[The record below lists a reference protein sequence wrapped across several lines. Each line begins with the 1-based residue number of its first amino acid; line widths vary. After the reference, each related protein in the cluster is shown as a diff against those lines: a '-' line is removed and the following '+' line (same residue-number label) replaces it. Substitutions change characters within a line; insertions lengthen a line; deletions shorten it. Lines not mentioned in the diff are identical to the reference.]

1 MCKTRK
7 SSSKKP
13 TMMAAGIESS
23 CSWIIL
29 LWIATSILGTTS
41 STSVLGVA
49 LGQGIPTWISLGINS
64 PFIVF
69 RTEQEVLSNNS
80 VLLNLTDIRNKL
92 KSVHNLDHFIR
103 PIDGN
108 AENKNTR
115 TDPFATPKGAVG
127 GRLGTTAG
135 STNTP
140 PAAAPPVFSAESAFG
155 GGNAS
160 ITFLTTVAPSF
171 VNHFEKSNGN
181 DGEPGVRPILSMRSK
196 TPHTPSVLGSGDHM
210 ISDDDGSDGNGKKE
224 RKYIIPLALKTSTN
238 EKEKTS
244 SVFHGSSTN
253 IDDLKRHILMLQ
265 NLTQSDKNFQSKF
278 VVFPSL
284 QKNGT
289 ERIGQNAATTTPAT
303 VSPHHLSLATGS
315 SSKDVKEYRNFA
327 SSNRGQSTKGETN
340 TTNNRSGVRSQISSS
355 INVPKKA
362 FPDSHDIM
370 SDKKEEGLQAFKAE
384 KITIVPQVFLQN
396 DQTSETVSDK
406 EHNLNESANRV
417 AADSAK
423 MTAISQVDNG
433 SPFSRMRETR
443 EKNVI
448 RKFGHKSMASA
459 SSKSEQRSGPGPEV
473 GILTNARN
481 NQTVR
486 TTAHMR
492 TSGATNKGKGFP
504 IRAGSVEIE
513 EQQRWNMNGPK
524 LNETSPSSPKPTAAK
539 GEGKKKQRKN
549 GKRRGGKQKTI
560 KLNGPKEQPKTVILN
575 DDASVLQMDDIERTS
590 SSDAHRQ
597 EVKVGVRLTKPGRST
612 GSRKR
617 SSSSSRVRRNEN
629 GGIQLAVSKQ
639 QQQQQQQQL
648 YASTGRLHGQIG
660 RDGRY
665 ESRMAAVGSLESLT
679 GTMDQLTNEGSGENN
694 NRSHNYRN
702 RTLSADG
709 NEKDIVDLNPDLCY
723 TLSALSGGQQ
733 KLCAQHTSIMPAIS
747 RGARAAIQECK
758 HQFRNRRWNC
768 SIVNDDTVFGPIS
781 NIGSPEMAFVYAMAA
796 AAASS
801 FIARACRDGQLASCG
816 CSRSSRPSKLNE
828 DWTWGGCGDDMEYGY
843 KFTQTFIDIREKEK
857 KRGTRGLVSIP
868 AKYPKI
874 IERLLD
880 ALNDTTKAGV
890 MLNETDTI
898 LRPED
903 LEKLQ
908 DKIAKEIANSNLN
921 PKEISDLQ
929 ERINKEITNS
939 EVFNLKN
946 VNIYD
951 KLKKIFRKPEKT
963 LNGVQFSASAK
974 ARALMN
980 LHNNE
985 AGRRAVIKKSRIIC
999 KCHGV
1004 SGSCSLITCW
1014 QQLTSIREIGDFLR
1028 EKYDESTQVKV
1039 NKRGR
1044 LQVKD
1049 PRYKIP
1055 SALDLIYL
1063 DESPDWCRVNRQLMW
1078 QGTHGRVCNKTSSGL
1093 DGCSILCCGRGY
1105 NTKKIIVKERC
1116 NCKFQWC
1123 CQVKC
1128 EVCTRS
1134 IEEYT
1139 CK

>member
-1 MCKTRK
+1 MFKKRK
-7 SSSKKP
+7 SASK
-13 TMMAAGIESS
+13 TSATMAANTQNSR
-23 CSWIIL
+23 SWIIL
-29 LWIATSILGTTS
+29 LWIVTFILSTS
-41 STSVLGVA
+41 SSNNVLGVA
-49 LGQGIPTWISLGINS
+49 VGQGIPTWISLGIKS

-69 RTEQEVLSNNS
+69 RMEHEVLSNNS
-80 VLLNLTDIRNKL
+80 VMLNLTDIRNKL
-92 KSVHNLDHFIR
+92 KSVQNLDHFIR

-108 AENKNTR
+108 ADGKITRKDPLSNKGLT
-115 TDPFATPKGAVG
+115 G
-127 GRLGTTAG
+127 GKL
-135 STNTP
+135 SSNSP
-140 PAAAPPVFSAESAFG
+140 LAASPVFGTESAFST
-155 GGNAS
+155 GNIS
-160 ITFLTTVAPSF
+160 ITFLTTVAPPF
-171 VNHFEKSNGN
+171 VNYFEKSVN
-181 DGEPGVRPILSMRSK
+181 DDKEHDVQSGLTVRSK
-196 TPHTPSVLGSGDHM
+196 PSSSSVVDAGDHM
-210 ISDDDGSDGNGKKE
+210 ISDDDGRNGKKD
-224 RKYIIPLALKTSTN
+224 RKYIIPLALKTSTS

-284 QKNGT
+284 QKNET
-289 ERIGQNAATTTPAT
+289 ERVGLVAPTTAPAT
-303 VSPHHLSLATGS
+303 ASLRHLFIAAGS
-315 SSKDVKEYRNFA
+315 AIKDSNEYRMFA
-327 SSNRGQSTKGETN
+327 SPNRGKNSKADTN
-340 TTNNRSGVRSQISSS
+340 ITNNRSVVRSQISAS
-355 INVPKKA
+355 INMPKKA
-362 FPDSHDIM
+362 FPDSHDIL
-370 SDKKEEGLQAFKAE
+370 SDRKEEGPVPLKTE
-384 KITIVPQVFLQN
+384 KITIVPQVFVQN
-396 DQTSETVSDK
+396 DQRSETVSDK
-406 EHNLNESANRV
+406 EVTMNEPSGQV
-417 AADSAK
+417 IADSTK
-423 MTAISQVDNG
+423 MLGTYQFENSTT
-433 SPFSRMRETR
+433 FSRMHETL
-443 EKNVI
+443 EKSVA

-459 SSKSEQRSGPGPEV
+459 KSTTTSINGRNIQTGPTTPHMKSSSITIKRKGFTVTASSVAIEKQRWDMNGSKLNYTPLPSV
-473 GILTNARN
+473 A
-481 NQTVR
+481 
-486 TTAHMR
+486 TTLK
-492 TSGATNKGKGFP
+492 NEGKG
-504 IRAGSVEIE
+504 I
-513 EQQRWNMNGPK
+513 
-524 LNETSPSSPKPTAAK
+524 
-539 GEGKKKQRKN
+539 KQRKN
-549 GKRRGGKQKTI
+549 GKRRGGKQTI
-560 KLNGPKEQPKTVILN
+560 RLNGANEQPKTVILN
-575 DDASVLQMDDIERTS
+575 DDAMVLQIDGIERSTI
-590 SSDAHRQ
+590 DATRQ
-597 EVKVGVRLTKPGRST
+597 ETSDVRPTKPGRSS

-617 SSSSSRVRRNEN
+617 SPSSRVRRNDN
-629 GGIQLAVSKQ
+629 DAGGGGIQQGSYKQ
-639 QQQQQQQQL
+639 QK
-648 YASTGRLHGQIG
+648 YAATGRLPVPTS
-660 RDGRY
+660 REGRY
-665 ESRMAAVGSLESLT
+665 EKRMVAAGSLELFGAT
-679 GTMDQLTNEGSGENN
+679 TEQLTDEGSIENN

-709 NEKDIVDLNPDLCY
+709 NEKDVMDLNPDLCY

-768 SIVNDDTVFGPIS
+768 SIVNDDTVFGPVS
-781 NIGSPEMAFVYAMAA
+781 NIGSPEMAFIYAMAA
-796 AAASS
+796 AGASS

-874 IERLLD
+874 IERLLH
-880 ALNDTTKAGV
+880 ALNDSTKSGV

-921 PKEISDLQ
+921 PKEITDLQ

-1028 EKYDESTQVKV
+1028 EKYDEATQVKI

-1078 QGTHGRVCNKTSSGL
+1078 QGTHGRVCSKTSSGL

-1128 EVCTRS
+1128 EICTRT

>member
-1 MCKTRK
+1 M
-7 SSSKKP
+7 SKKSNIS
-13 TMMAAGIESS
+13 TKKITKMAASS
-23 CSWIIL
+23 GCSHSWITL
-29 LWIATSILGTTS
+29 LWIGTLILATSS
-41 STSVLGVA
+41 SSGSTA
-49 LGQGIPTWISLGINS
+49 LGQGLPTWISLGIKS

-69 RTEQEVLSNNS
+69 RSEQEVLSNNS

-103 PIDGN
+103 PIDSSSD
-108 AENKNTR
+108 NKGGRKDHSTG
-115 TDPFATPKGAVG
+115 KGG
-127 GRLGTTAG
+127 GGGGGHGRLGNVG
-135 STNTP
+135 SGLP
-140 PAAAPPVFSAESAFG
+140 PAAPPVFSAESAFG
-155 GGNAS
+155 GGGGGNVS

-171 VNHFEKSNGN
+171 VNHFEKSGN
-181 DGEPGVRPILSMRSK
+181 PDPDGAVHGAVRPISSMRSK
-196 TPHTPSVLGSGDHM
+196 PPSPSVMGLADHM
-210 ISDDDGSDGNGKKE
+210 ISDDEGGKKE

-289 ERIGQNAATTTPAT
+289 ATTGPLASSGATAPAPVLLTPGP
-303 VSPHHLSLATGS
+303 VSARHLPMAAGS
-315 SSKDVKEYRNFA
+315 APRDVKEYRNA
-327 SSNRGQSTKGETN
+327 AVVAARGGAGRKGETN
-340 TTNNRSGVRSQISSS
+340 TTNNRSAVRSQISSAS
-355 INVPKKA
+355 INMPKKA
-362 FPDSHDIM
+362 FPDSHDIL
-370 SDKKEEGLQAFKAE
+370 SDRKEGAASYRTE

-406 EHNLNESANRV
+406 VESLHEHASRAGST
-417 AADSAK
+417 DSAK
-423 MTAISQVDNG
+423 MTVVASQLETSASAFG
-433 SPFSRMRETR
+433 RAREMK
-443 EKNVI
+443 EKNVV
-448 RKFGHKSMASA
+448 RKFGHKSVTSA
-459 SSKSEQRSGPGPEV
+459 GGAEGNN
-473 GILTNARN
+473 TRN
-481 NQTVR
+481 NHTGLTAPHMKPTPTATVVSR
-486 TTAHMR
+486 
-492 TSGATNKGKGFP
+492 GNDFP
-504 IRAGSVEIE
+504 ISVGSVEVGG
-513 EQQRWNMNGPK
+513 QPGGSTGHGGTRPNGTNIPG
-524 LNETSPSSPKPTAAK
+524 SK
-539 GEGKKKQRKN
+539 GAGKKKQRKN
-549 GKRRGGKQKTI
+549 GKRRGGTKQTI
-560 KLNGPKEQPKTVILN
+560 KLNGAKEQPKTVILN
-575 DDASVLQMDDIERTS
+575 DDPSVLLDGPDGRS
-590 SSDAHRQ
+590 ASDANRGEPIGREQ
-597 EVKVGVRLTKPGRST
+597 PGKVGRSTT

-617 SSSSSRVRRNEN
+617 ASSARVRRNDN
-629 GGIQLAVSKQ
+629 GGSRQPPPPPPPPSLPLQ
-639 QQQQQQQQL
+639 P
-648 YASTGRLHGQIG
+648 YAPGSGRLHTMSRTMVAGSP
-660 RDGRY
+660 
-665 ESRMAAVGSLESLT
+665 ESLAVGGLRTTDPLT
-679 GTMDQLTNEGSGENN
+679 DEESGENN

-702 RTLSADG
+702 RTLSGDG
-709 NEKDIVDLNPDLCY
+709 SSEKDIVDLNPDLCY

-768 SIVNDDTVFGPIS
+768 SIVNDDTVFGPVS

-1028 EKYDESTQVKV
+1028 EKYDEATQVKV

-1128 EVCTRS
+1128 EICTRS

>member
-1 MCKTRK
+1 
-7 SSSKKP
+7 
-13 TMMAAGIESS
+13 
-23 CSWIIL
+23 
-29 LWIATSILGTTS
+29 
-41 STSVLGVA
+41 
-49 LGQGIPTWISLGINS
+49 
-64 PFIVF
+64 
-69 RTEQEVLSNNS
+69 
-80 VLLNLTDIRNKL
+80 
-92 KSVHNLDHFIR
+92 
-103 PIDGN
+103 
-108 AENKNTR
+108 
-115 TDPFATPKGAVG
+115 
-127 GRLGTTAG
+127 
-135 STNTP
+135 
-140 PAAAPPVFSAESAFG
+140 
-155 GGNAS
+155 
-160 ITFLTTVAPSF
+160 
-171 VNHFEKSNGN
+171 
-181 DGEPGVRPILSMRSK
+181 
-196 TPHTPSVLGSGDHM
+196 
-210 ISDDDGSDGNGKKE
+210 
-224 RKYIIPLALKTSTN
+224 
-238 EKEKTS
+238 
-244 SVFHGSSTN
+244 
-253 IDDLKRHILMLQ
+253 
-265 NLTQSDKNFQSKF
+265 
-278 VVFPSL
+278 
-284 QKNGT
+284 
-289 ERIGQNAATTTPAT
+289 
-303 VSPHHLSLATGS
+303 
-315 SSKDVKEYRNFA
+315 
-327 SSNRGQSTKGETN
+327 
-340 TTNNRSGVRSQISSS
+340 
-355 INVPKKA
+355 
-362 FPDSHDIM
+362 
-370 SDKKEEGLQAFKAE
+370 
-384 KITIVPQVFLQN
+384 
-396 DQTSETVSDK
+396 
-406 EHNLNESANRV
+406 
-417 AADSAK
+417 
-423 MTAISQVDNG
+423 
-433 SPFSRMRETR
+433 
-443 EKNVI
+443 
-448 RKFGHKSMASA
+448 
-459 SSKSEQRSGPGPEV
+459 
-473 GILTNARN
+473 
-481 NQTVR
+481 
-486 TTAHMR
+486 
-492 TSGATNKGKGFP
+492 
-504 IRAGSVEIE
+504 
-513 EQQRWNMNGPK
+513 
-524 LNETSPSSPKPTAAK
+524 
-539 GEGKKKQRKN
+539 
-549 GKRRGGKQKTI
+549 
-560 KLNGPKEQPKTVILN
+560 
-575 DDASVLQMDDIERTS
+575 
-590 SSDAHRQ
+590 
-597 EVKVGVRLTKPGRST
+597 
-612 GSRKR
+612 
-617 SSSSSRVRRNEN
+617 
-629 GGIQLAVSKQ
+629 
-639 QQQQQQQQL
+639 
-648 YASTGRLHGQIG
+648 
-660 RDGRY
+660 
-665 ESRMAAVGSLESLT
+665 
-679 GTMDQLTNEGSGENN
+679 
-694 NRSHNYRN
+694 
-702 RTLSADG
+702 
-709 NEKDIVDLNPDLCY
+709 
-723 TLSALSGGQQ
+723 
-733 KLCAQHTSIMPAIS
+733 
-747 RGARAAIQECK
+747 
-758 HQFRNRRWNC
+758 
-768 SIVNDDTVFGPIS
+768 
-781 NIGSPEMAFVYAMAA
+781 MAFVYAMAA

-903 LEKLQ
+903 LEQLQ

-1028 EKYDESTQVKV
+1028 EKYDEATQVKV

>member
-1 MCKTRK
+1 
-7 SSSKKP
+7 S
-13 TMMAAGIESS
+13 
-23 CSWIIL
+23 
-29 LWIATSILGTTS
+29 
-41 STSVLGVA
+41 LGVK
-49 LGQGIPTWISLGINS
+49 S

-69 RTEQEVLSNNS
+69 RTEHEVLSNNS
-80 VLLNLTDIRNKL
+80 VLLNLTDISNKL
-92 KSVHNLDHFIR
+92 RSVHNLDHFIR

-108 AENKNTR
+108 ADGKNAR
-115 TDPFATPKGAVG
+115 KDQFASKGIAGGKLGSVG
-127 GRLGTTAG
+127 SNP
-135 STNTP
+135 STI
-140 PAAAPPVFSAESAFG
+140 ASSSVFSAESAFSS
-155 GGNAS
+155 GNIS

-171 VNHFEKSNGN
+171 INHFEKSADTNEQHGA
-181 DGEPGVRPILSMRSK
+181 RPILTTRNKVPS
-196 TPHTPSVLGSGDHM
+196 PSVLGAGDHM
-210 ISDDDGSDGNGKKE
+210 ISDDDGSGGSGKKD
-224 RKYIIPLALKTSTN
+224 RKYIIPLALKTSTS
-238 EKEKTS
+238 EKEKIS

-289 ERIGQNAATTTPAT
+289 ERTGPVVSTTAPAT
-303 VSPHHLSLATGS
+303 VTERQLPMTAGS
-315 SSKDVKEYRNFA
+315 VLKDVKEYRSFA
-327 SSNRGQSTKGETN
+327 SSGRGSISKGDTQ
-340 TTNNRSGVRSQISSS
+340 TTNNRSVVRAQIPAS
-355 INVPKKA
+355 INMPKKA
-362 FPDSHDIM
+362 FPDSHDIL
-370 SDKKEEGLQAFKAE
+370 SDRKEEGPGPFKPE
-384 KITIVPQVFLQN
+384 KITIVPQVFVQN
-396 DQTSETVSDK
+396 DQTSETVSDN
-406 EHNLNESANRV
+406 EPHLNEPPSRDVTDNANMRG
-417 AADSAK
+417 
-423 MTAISQVDNG
+423 TAQSEN
-433 SPFSRMRETR
+433 STPFSRTR
-443 EKNVI
+443 EPLEKNG
-448 RKFGHKSMASA
+448 RKFGHKSVASA
-459 SSKSEQRSGPGPEV
+459 KSKTEQNVRDKASGM
-473 GILTNARN
+473 NARN
-481 NQTVR
+481 NQTGP
-486 TTAHMR
+486 TTSHMKG
-492 TSGATNKGKGFP
+492 SGISNKRKGFA
-504 IRAGSVEIE
+504 ITE
-513 EQQRWNMNGPK
+513 ESAAIKGRRWDHNGPK
-524 LNETSPSSPKPTAAK
+524 LNGTSSFSAAVTPKS
-539 GEGKKKQRKN
+539 EGKGTKQRKN
-549 GKRRGGKQKTI
+549 GKRRGEKQTI
-560 KLNGPKEQPKTVILN
+560 KLNGAKEQPKTVILN
-575 DDASVLQMDDIERTS
+575 DDATILQIDGIERN
-590 SSDAHRQ
+590 SSDANRQ
-597 EVKVGVRLTKPGRST
+597 ETSGAWSTKPGRSS

-617 SSSSSRVRRNEN
+617 SSSSRVRRNEN
-629 GGIQLAVSKQ
+629 GVGGGGGGGMLPGANKQ
-639 QQQQQQQQL
+639 QP
-648 YASTGRLHGQIG
+648 YATTGRLPGLMG

-665 ESRMAAVGSLESLT
+665 ENRMVVTGSLEMLA
-679 GTMDQLTNEGSGENN
+679 GTTEQLTDEGSGENN

-709 NEKDIVDLNPDLCY
+709 NEKDIVDLNPNLCY

-768 SIVNDDTVFGPIS
+768 SLVNDDTVFGPVS

-874 IERLLD
+874 IERLLH
-880 ALNDTTKAGV
+880 ALNDTDKSGI
-890 MLNETDTI
+890 MLNDTDTI
-898 LRPED
+898 LRPEN

-908 DKIAKEIANSNLN
+908 DNIAKVIANSNLN
-921 PKEISDLQ
+921 PKEITDLQ

-1028 EKYDESTQVKV
+1028 EKYDEATQVKM

-1128 EVCTRS
+1128 EICTRS

>member
-1 MCKTRK
+1 MSTENCFTMASGASCRNWIIVLCIGTFIL
-7 SSSKKP
+7 SSSSD
-13 TMMAAGIESS
+13 A
-23 CSWIIL
+23 
-29 LWIATSILGTTS
+29 
-41 STSVLGVA
+41 LGVA
-49 LGQGIPTWISLGINS
+49 PGQGLPTWISLGIKS

-69 RTEQEVLSNNS
+69 RSEQEVLSNNS

-92 KSVHNLDHFIR
+92 KAVQNLDHFIR
-103 PIDGN
+103 PIDSSSSSNGN
-108 AENKNTR
+108 VRKEH
-115 TDPFATPKGAVG
+115 PGGVKGSEVAGKQAG
-127 GRLGTTAG
+127 GGFGGTGQPTV
-135 STNTP
+135 P
-140 PAAAPPVFSAESAFG
+140 PAASPVFSLESAFSG
-155 GGNAS
+155 RNVS

-171 VNHFEKSNGN
+171 VNHFEKTTRG
-181 DGEPGVRPILSMRSK
+181 GVLSRP
-196 TPHTPSVLGSGDHM
+196 TAATGHHHPAPSVVGSADHM
-210 ISDDDGSDGNGKKE
+210 ISDDDGGSKKE

-289 ERIGQNAATTTPAT
+289 TPGPTPAVGAMPSISGIPT
-303 VSPHHLSLATGS
+303 TDPQRQLAMAAGVPSSPRGE
-315 SSKDVKEYRNFA
+315 VKEYRNA
-327 SSNRGQSTKGETN
+327 PSPSRGRSAMGEKNSSSQQAAGRAAG
-340 TTNNRSGVRSQISSS
+340 SGGSAGGS

-362 FPDSHDIM
+362 FPDAHDIL
-370 SDKKEEGLQAFKAE
+370 SDRKDAAGVSTGGGLQMYKME

-406 EHNLNESANRV
+406 EENLGEPVAKV
-417 AADSAK
+417 AAVAAGGK
-423 MTAISQVDNG
+423 TTVPVQLENPRLPRTRATKKKNAARKYDN
-433 SPFSRMRETR
+433 
-443 EKNVI
+443 
-448 RKFGHKSMASA
+448 KSVASA
-459 SSKSEQRSGPGPEV
+459 SSTEGS
-473 GILTNARN
+473 
-481 NQTVR
+481 NQTGLTRSSTGSAGGNSRKPLTGLELGDLKPDGSQWMPGDGRLVN
-486 TTAHMR
+486 
-492 TSGATNKGKGFP
+492 GTN
-504 IRAGSVEIE
+504 R
-513 EQQRWNMNGPK
+513 R
-524 LNETSPSSPKPTAAK
+524 
-539 GEGKKKQRKN
+539 GEGKKKRKN
-549 GKRRGGKQKTI
+549 GRRRGDGSGGRKQTVKG
-560 KLNGPKEQPKTVILN
+560 NDASEQPKTVILN
-575 DDASVLQMDDIERTS
+575 DDASIQIDGNERQDAGRDKDPPAKLQHRATTTS
-590 SSDAHRQ
+590 
-597 EVKVGVRLTKPGRST
+597 
-612 GSRKR
+612 GSRKWTP
-617 SSSSSRVRRNEN
+617 SSRVRRNDQ
-629 GGIQLAVSKQ
+629 GGRQQAPSKQ
-639 QQQQQQQQL
+639 QQQY
-648 YASTGRLHGQIG
+648 YATNGRMHPIG
-660 RDGRY
+660 KGDRHD
-665 ESRMAAVGSLESLT
+665 SRMVTESLESLFVSEA
-679 GTMDQLTNEGSGENN
+679 GGAEGSSENN
-694 NRSHNYRN
+694 NRNQGDRN
-702 RTLSADG
+702 RTSGDS

-723 TLSALSGGQQ
+723 TLGALSSGQQ

-768 SIVNDDTVFGPIS
+768 SIVDDDTVFGPVS

-828 DWTWGGCGDDMEYGY
+828 DWTWGGCGDDMEFGY

-880 ALNDTTKAGV
+880 ALNDTTKTGG

-898 LRPED
+898 VRPEK

-921 PKEISDLQ
+921 PKEMSDLQ

-951 KLKKIFRKPEKT
+951 KLKEIFRKPEKT

-1028 EKYDESTQVKV
+1028 EKYDEATQVKV

-1049 PRYKIP
+1049 PRYQIP

-1063 DESPDWCRVNRQLMW
+1063 DESPDWCRVNRQLKW
-1078 QGTHGRVCNKTSSGL
+1078 QGTHGRVCNKTSTGL

-1128 EVCTRS
+1128 EICTRS

>member
-1 MCKTRK
+1 MCKAGK
-7 SSSKKP
+7 SSLKAVA
-13 TMMAAGIESS
+13 MMATDIELSRG
-23 CSWIIL
+23 WIIL
-29 LWIATSILGTTS
+29 IWIATVILGTVS
-41 STSVLGVA
+41 SSGSGSGSALGVA
-49 LGQGIPTWISLGINS
+49 LGQGIPTWISLGLKS

-69 RTEQEVLSNNS
+69 RAEQEVLSNNS

-92 KSVHNLDHFIR
+92 KSVHNLDQFIR

-108 AENKNTR
+108 ADSKSPKK
-115 TDPFATPKGAVG
+115 DPFTHKSTG
-127 GRLGTTAG
+127 GWIGSAGTNA
-135 STNTP
+135 P
-140 PAAAPPVFSAESAFG
+140 PPAAPPVFSAESAFG
-155 GGNAS
+155 GSNVS
-160 ITFLTTVAPSF
+160 ITFLTTVSPSF
-171 VNHFEKSNGN
+171 VNHFEKTIGN
-181 DGEPGVRPILSMRSK
+181 EGEYGTRSMLSARSK
-196 TPHTPSVLGSGDHM
+196 PHAPSVIGAGDHM
-210 ISDDDGSDGNGKKE
+210 ISDDDGGSGKKE
-224 RKYIIPLALKTSTN
+224 RKYIIPLALKTSAG
-238 EKEKTS
+238 EKEKTA

-289 ERIGQNAATTTPAT
+289 ERVGQTAATTILPAT
-303 VSPHHLSLATGS
+303 VAPHHLSLAAGGGS
-315 SSKDVKEYRNFA
+315 FAKDAREHRNFA
-327 SSNRGQSTKGETN
+327 PSNRGQSTKGDTSIS
-340 TTNNRSGVRSQISSS
+340 NNRSVGRAQISAS
-355 INVPKKA
+355 INMPKKA
-362 FPDSHDIM
+362 FPDSHDIL
-370 SDKKEEGLQAFKAE
+370 SDKKEEGLQALKAE

-406 EHNLNESANRV
+406 GQKPNESANRAV
-417 AADSAK
+417 ADSAK
-423 MTAISQVDNG
+423 MTVSSQDEIAPP
-433 SPFSRMRETR
+433 PFSRMRETK
-443 EKNVI
+443 EKNGV

-459 SSKSEQRSGPGPEV
+459 TTPGPRPEQPV
-473 GILTNARN
+473 GGMSGRN
-481 NQTVR
+481 NR
-486 TTAHMR
+486 TASTTPRMK
-492 TSGATNKGKGFP
+492 SGALANKAKGSP
-504 IRAGSVEIE
+504 IRAASTEIE
-513 EQQRWNMNGPK
+513 EQRWSMNGPK
-524 LNETSPSSPKPTAAK
+524 LNGTSSRATTTK
-539 GEGKKKQRKN
+539 GEGKKRQRKN
-549 GKRRGGKQKTI
+549 GKRRGSKQPPI
-560 KLNGPKEQPKTVILN
+560 KLNGAKEEPKTVILN
-575 DDASVLQMDDIERTS
+575 DDASVLQMDDVERGS
-590 SSDAHRQ
+590 SEAATRQ
-597 EVKVGVRLTKPGRST
+597 EMAGVRPAKPGRAT
-612 GSRKR
+612 GSRKQ
-617 SSSSSRVRRNEN
+617 SPSSRVRRNEH
-629 GGIQLAVSKQ
+629 GSGVQQASSKQ
-639 QQQQQQQQL
+639 QHQQL
-648 YASTGRLHGQIG
+648 YASTGRLHGPTG

-665 ESRMAAVGSLESLT
+665 ESRMAATAFGSLESLAAST
-679 GTMDQLTNEGSGENN
+679 TAEQLTNEGSGENN

-816 CSRSSRPSKLNE
+816 CSRSSRPSKLND

-890 MLNETDTI
+890 MLNETGTI

-1028 EKYDESTQVKV
+1028 EKYDEATQVKV

>member
-1 MCKTRK
+1 MYRLHLRQIYQCKT
-7 SSSKKP
+7 
-13 TMMAAGIESS
+13 
-23 CSWIIL
+23 
-29 LWIATSILGTTS
+29 
-41 STSVLGVA
+41 VFVA
-49 LGQGIPTWISLGINS
+49 SLGIKS
-64 PFIVF
+64 PFVVF
-69 RTEQEVLSNNS
+69 RSEHEVLSNNS
-80 VLLNLTDIRNKL
+80 VLLNLTEIRNKL
-92 KSVHNLDHFIR
+92 KAVQNLDHFIR
-103 PIDGN
+103 PIDSSSSSRREQTTGL
-108 AENKNTR
+108 
-115 TDPFATPKGAVG
+115 KGG
-127 GRLGTTAG
+127 DGTFRHVSGTELP
-135 STNTP
+135 TIP
-140 PAAAPPVFSAESAFG
+140 PAAPPVFSAESAFSG
-155 GGNAS
+155 RNVS

-171 VNHFEKSNGN
+171 VNHFEKTTRGGS
-181 DGEPGVRPILSMRSK
+181 VLSRPTAAMGQHS
-196 TPHTPSVLGSGDHM
+196 PPSVIGTADHM
-210 ISDDDGSDGNGKKE
+210 ISDDDGGSKKE

-289 ERIGQNAATTTPAT
+289 TPGSTPSVAAVPSIAGISNTDSQRQLAMAAGLPAPSRGE
-303 VSPHHLSLATGS
+303 VSQ
-315 SSKDVKEYRNFA
+315 KEYRNVAIPGRGRSAMGEKNSSSQQATMRTAGYGATA
-327 SSNRGQSTKGETN
+327 SG
-340 TTNNRSGVRSQISSS
+340 S

-362 FPDSHDIM
+362 FPEAHDIL
-370 SDKKEEGLQAFKAE
+370 SDRKDAGVGGASGGLQMYKTE

-406 EHNLNESANRV
+406 EVNLGEPVAKVVSVPAGGKTIVPIEQENPTLLRTRATKRKNAARRTGNKSVTSVSSSAE
-417 AADSAK
+417 
-423 MTAISQVDNG
+423 G
-433 SPFSRMRETR
+433 S
-443 EKNVI
+443 
-448 RKFGHKSMASA
+448 
-459 SSKSEQRSGPGPEV
+459 
-473 GILTNARN
+473 
-481 NQTVR
+481 NQTGLIRSSTVSAGGNSKKLVDLKADGQQWVPTDGQLVNG
-486 TTAHMR
+486 TT
-492 TSGATNKGKGFP
+492 GAGG
-504 IRAGSVEIE
+504 R
-513 EQQRWNMNGPK
+513 
-524 LNETSPSSPKPTAAK
+524 K
-539 GEGKKKQRKN
+539 GEGKKKRKN
-549 GKRRGGKQKTI
+549 GRRRGDGGGGRKQTVKS
-560 KLNGPKEQPKTVILN
+560 NDESEQPKTVILN
-575 DDASVLQMDDIERTS
+575 DDASIQIDGNDRQDAGRDKDHAAKLQQ
-590 SSDAHRQ
+590 H
-597 EVKVGVRLTKPGRST
+597 GPGIS
-612 GSRKR
+612 GSRKWNP
-617 SSSSSRVRRNEN
+617 SSRVRRNDF
-629 GGIQLAVSKQ
+629 GGRQQATGKQ
-639 QQQQQQQQL
+639 QHQQQY
-648 YASTGRLHGQIG
+648 YATNGRTYPMGKGERH
-660 RDGRY
+660 D
-665 ESRMAAVGSLESLT
+665 SRMMTGSLESLFVS
-679 GTMDQLTNEGSGENN
+679 EASGAEASSEYN
-694 NRSHNYRN
+694 NRNQGDHRN
-702 RTLSADG
+702 RTSGDG

-723 TLSALSGGQQ
+723 TLDALSSGQQ

-768 SIVNDDTVFGPIS
+768 SIVDDDTVFGPIS

-828 DWTWGGCGDDMEYGY
+828 DWTWGGCGDDMEFGY

-880 ALNDTTKAGV
+880 ALNDTTKTGG

-898 LRPED
+898 VRPED

-908 DKIAKEIANSNLN
+908 DKIAKEIANSNLP

-1014 QQLTSIREIGDFLR
+1014 QQLSSIREIGDFLR
-1028 EKYDESTQVKV
+1028 EKYDEATQVKV

-1049 PRYKIP
+1049 PRYQIP

-1063 DESPDWCRVNRQLMW
+1063 DESPDWCRVNRQLKW

-1128 EVCTRS
+1128 EICTRS

>member
-1 MCKTRK
+1 MCKTGK
-7 SSSKKP
+7 SSTKKA
-13 TMMAAGIESS
+13 TMMAAGIDSS
-23 CSWIIL
+23 HSWIIF
-29 LWIATSILGTTS
+29 LWIATFILGTAS

-49 LGQGIPTWISLGINS
+49 LGQGIPTWISLGIKS

-108 AENKNTR
+108 ADNKNTKKD
-115 TDPFATPKGAVG
+115 TFAPKGAG
-127 GRLGTTAG
+127 GRIGTVG
-135 STNTP
+135 STNSP
-140 PAAAPPVFSAESAFG
+140 PAAPPVFSAESAFSS
-155 GGNAS
+155 GNVS

-181 DGEPGVRPILSMRSK
+181 DGEHGARPILSMRNK
-196 TPHTPSVLGSGDHM
+196 PHIPSVLGSGDHM
-210 ISDDDGSDGNGKKE
+210 ISDDDGGGGNGKKE

-289 ERIGQNAATTTPAT
+289 ERTGQTTATTTPAT
-303 VSPHHLSLATGS
+303 VSPHHLSMAAAGS
-315 SSKDVKEYRNFA
+315 SPKDVKEYRNFA
-327 SSNRGQSTKGETN
+327 PSLRGQSTKGDTN
-340 TTNNRSGVRSQISSS
+340 ATNNRSLVRPQISSS

-370 SDKKEEGLQAFKAE
+370 SDKKEEALQAFKAE

-396 DQTSETVSDK
+396 DQTSEAVTDK
-406 EHNLNESANRV
+406 ENNLNESANRAA

-423 MTAISQVDNG
+423 MTAISQVENG
-433 SPFSRMRETR
+433 PPFSRMRETR
-443 EKNVI
+443 EKNVV
-448 RKFGHKSMASA
+448 RKFGHKSTTSG
-459 SSKSEQRSGPGPEV
+459 SSKSGPNPEG
-473 GILTNARN
+473 GILGNARN
-481 NQTVR
+481 NQTVL
-486 TTAHMR
+486 TTPHVK
-492 TSGATNKGKGFP
+492 TSSSTNIGKGFP
-504 IRAGSVEIE
+504 NRAASVEIE
-513 EQQRWNMNGPK
+513 AQRWNMNGPK
-524 LNETSPSSPKPTAAK
+524 LNGTSSAKPTAAK
-539 GEGKKKQRKN
+539 RDGKKKQRKN
-549 GKRRGGKQKTI
+549 GKRRGGKQTI
-560 KLNGPKEQPKTVILN
+560 KLNGSKEQPKTVILN
-575 DDASVLQMDDIERTS
+575 DDATVLQMYDIERTS

-597 EVKVGVRLTKPGRST
+597 EMGGMRPTKPGRST

-617 SSSSSRVRRNEN
+617 SPSSSRVRRNEN
-629 GGIQLAVSKQ
+629 GGVLQQAASK
-639 QQQQQQQQL
+639 QQQL

-665 ESRMAAVGSLESLT
+665 ESRMVAAAGSMESLA
-679 GTMDQLTNEGSGENN
+679 GTMDQLTSEGSGENSN

-709 NEKDIVDLNPDLCY
+709 NEKDILDLNPDLCY

-1028 EKYDESTQVKV
+1028 EKYDEATQVKV

>member
-1 MCKTRK
+1 
-7 SSSKKP
+7 
-13 TMMAAGIESS
+13 
-23 CSWIIL
+23 
-29 LWIATSILGTTS
+29 
-41 STSVLGVA
+41 
-49 LGQGIPTWISLGINS
+49 
-64 PFIVF
+64 
-69 RTEQEVLSNNS
+69 
-80 VLLNLTDIRNKL
+80 
-92 KSVHNLDHFIR
+92 
-103 PIDGN
+103 
-108 AENKNTR
+108 
-115 TDPFATPKGAVG
+115 
-127 GRLGTTAG
+127 
-135 STNTP
+135 
-140 PAAAPPVFSAESAFG
+140 
-155 GGNAS
+155 
-160 ITFLTTVAPSF
+160 
-171 VNHFEKSNGN
+171 
-181 DGEPGVRPILSMRSK
+181 
-196 TPHTPSVLGSGDHM
+196 
-210 ISDDDGSDGNGKKE
+210 
-224 RKYIIPLALKTSTN
+224 PLALKTSTS

-284 QKNGT
+284 QKNET
-289 ERIGQNAATTTPAT
+289 ERVGLVAPTTAPAT
-303 VSPHHLSLATGS
+303 ASPLF
-315 SSKDVKEYRNFA
+315 V
-327 SSNRGQSTKGETN
+327 
-340 TTNNRSGVRSQISSS
+340 
-355 INVPKKA
+355 
-362 FPDSHDIM
+362 
-370 SDKKEEGLQAFKAE
+370 
-384 KITIVPQVFLQN
+384 QN
-396 DQTSETVSDK
+396 DQRSETVSDK
-406 EHNLNESANRV
+406 EVTMNEPSGQV
-417 AADSAK
+417 IADSTK
-423 MTAISQVDNG
+423 MLGAYQFENSTT
-433 SPFSRMRETR
+433 FSRMHETL
-443 EKNVI
+443 EKSVA

-459 SSKSEQRSGPGPEV
+459 KSTTTSINGRNIQTGPTTPHMKSSSITIKRKGFTVTASSVAIEKQRWDMNGSKLNYTPLPSV
-473 GILTNARN
+473 A
-481 NQTVR
+481 
-486 TTAHMR
+486 TTLK
-492 TSGATNKGKGFP
+492 NEGKG
-504 IRAGSVEIE
+504 I
-513 EQQRWNMNGPK
+513 
-524 LNETSPSSPKPTAAK
+524 
-539 GEGKKKQRKN
+539 KQRKN
-549 GKRRGGKQKTI
+549 GKRRGGKQTI
-560 KLNGPKEQPKTVILN
+560 RLNGANEQPKTVILN
-575 DDASVLQMDDIERTS
+575 DDAMVLQIDGIERSTI
-590 SSDAHRQ
+590 DATRQ
-597 EVKVGVRLTKPGRST
+597 ETSDVRPTKPGRSS

-617 SSSSSRVRRNEN
+617 SPSSRVRRNDN
-629 GGIQLAVSKQ
+629 DAGGGGIQQGSYKQ
-639 QQQQQQQQL
+639 QK
-648 YASTGRLHGQIG
+648 YAATGRLPVPTS
-660 RDGRY
+660 REGRY
-665 ESRMAAVGSLESLT
+665 EKRMVAAGSLELFGAT
-679 GTMDQLTNEGSGENN
+679 TEQLTDEGSIENN

-709 NEKDIVDLNPDLCY
+709 NEKDVMDLNPDLCY

-768 SIVNDDTVFGPIS
+768 SIVNDDTVFGPVS
-781 NIGSPEMAFVYAMAA
+781 NIGSPEMAFIYAMAA
-796 AAASS
+796 AGASS

-874 IERLLD
+874 IERLLH
-880 ALNDTTKAGV
+880 ALNDSTKSGV

-921 PKEISDLQ
+921 PKEITDLQ
-929 ERINKEITNS
+929 VRAYRLYLSPRLIAILTCLSISVRWVVFMARVERINKEITNS

-1028 EKYDESTQVKV
+1028 EKYDEATQVKI

-1078 QGTHGRVCNKTSSGL
+1078 QGTHGRVCSKTSSGL

-1128 EVCTRS
+1128 EICTRT